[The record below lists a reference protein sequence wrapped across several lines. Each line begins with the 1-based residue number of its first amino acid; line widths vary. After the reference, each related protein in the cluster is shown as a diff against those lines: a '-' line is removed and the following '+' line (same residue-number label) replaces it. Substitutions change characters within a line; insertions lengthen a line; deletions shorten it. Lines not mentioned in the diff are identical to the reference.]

1 MLAIL
6 DDMKKFARL
15 IKTLDSTNKTT
26 IKVQALADYFKVAG
40 DTDKVWT
47 IAILSHRRPPRP
59 VNTTLLREW
68 ASELANI
75 PLWLF
80 EESYHIVGDLAETI
94 ALVVPSTQTS
104 TEKSLTRFLKEMI
117 ALKKKP
123 DEEKKA
129 YLYENWKVLDYY
141 ERFVF
146 CKLITGSFRI
156 GVSQKLMTRALAKAT
171 DIDEDI
177 LAYKLMGN
185 WNPNKISFQELI
197 LEENESDYLSKP
209 YPFYLAYA
217 IEGDVSD
224 LGDVNDWSAEH
235 KWDGIR
241 SQVILRNDEIFVWS
255 RGEELVTDKYPEF
268 GKFVGVIPNGTVI
281 DGEILPFPKEQIGT
295 FNDLQK
301 RIGRK
306 TVSKNLLKKV
316 PVILK
321 AYDLLEWEGKDIRN
335 TPFIDRRRLLE
346 TLFRSVRPPGRLE
359 SARHRRSR
367 GPASEKVA
375 SRIRQSAGSETDGE
389 TIKSIASKTAPKQAK
404 GTKNKDQPAEMPVSS
419 AVEIPLHLSETIHF
433 NSWEE
438 AAKERERSREVRSE
452 GLMLKRKDSPY
463 LVGRKKGDWWKWKVD
478 PLTIDAVLTY
488 AMRGHGR
495 RSNLFTDYTFALWD
509 EKEDGE
515 RELVTFAKAYSGLTD
530 AEFRKVDNWIKRNT
544 LERFGPVRSVTP
556 HHVFEIAF
564 EGIAPSTRHKSGV
577 ATRFPRILRWR
588 KDKKIEEANTLSDLK
603 RLIPSLTSESG

>member
-1 MLAIL
+1 MR
-6 DDMKKFARL
+6 KFAQL
-15 IKTLDSTNKTT
+15 IKALDSTNKT
-26 IKVQALADYFKVAG
+26 KVKVNALAAYFQQADDK
-40 DTDKVWT
+40 DKVWT

-94 ALVVPSTQTS
+94 ALVVPNSNKTS
-104 TEKSLTRFLKEMI
+104 SKSLTSFLKEI
-117 ALKKKP
+117 KSLKSKP
-123 DEEKKA
+123 EDFKKA
-129 YLYENWKVLDYY
+129 YLHQNWKSLNYY

-146 CKLITGSFRI
+146 TKLITGGFRI
-156 GVSQKLMTRALAKAT
+156 GVSQKLMTRALSKAT

-185 WNPNKISFQELI
+185 WDPDKISFQQLV
-197 LEENESDYLSKP
+197 LEKNESDYLSKP

-217 IEGDVSD
+217 LEGEVEELGDVSQ
-224 LGDVNDWSAEH
+224 WYSEH

-268 GKFVGVIPNGTVI
+268 EQFIGVIPNGTVI
-281 DGEILPFPKEQIGT
+281 DGEILPYPKGQIGT

-306 TVSKNLLKKV
+306 TITKNLLTKF

-321 AYDLLEWEGKDIRN
+321 AYDLLEWRGADIRN
-335 TPFIDRRRLLE
+335 KAFKERMQLLE
-346 TLFRSVRPPGRLE
+346 DLFDQVTSVQLSHQNSKVTE
-359 SARHRRSR
+359 RSR
-367 GPASEKVA
+367 SDLPLQLSGTLSF
-375 SRIRQSAGSETDGE
+375 GSWKE
-389 TIKSIASKTAPKQAK
+389 
-404 GTKNKDQPAEMPVSS
+404 V
-419 AVEIPLHLSETIHF
+419 
-433 NSWEE
+433 
-438 AAKERERSREVRSE
+438 AKERDLSREKHSE

-495 RSNLFTDYTFALWD
+495 RSNLFTDYTFALWN
-509 EKEDGE
+509 ENEEGE

-530 AEFRKVDNWIKRNT
+530 AEFRKLDAWIKINT

-564 EGIAPSTRHKSGV
+564 EGIALSKKHKSGV
-577 ATRFPRILRWR
+577 ATRFPRMLRWR
-588 KDKKIEEANTLSDLK
+588 QDKNIHEANSLNDLK
-603 RLIPSLTSESG
+603 EMIP

>member
-1 MLAIL
+1 
-6 DDMKKFARL
+6 MKDFAQL
-15 IKTLDSTNKTT
+15 IKQLDSTNKTSV
-26 IKVQALADYFKVAG
+26 KVNALAHYFKTAS

-68 ASELANI
+68 ASEMAEI

-94 ALVVPSTQTS
+94 ALVVSTTRGGK
-104 TEKSLTRFLKEMI
+104 THSLTRVLNHLILLKARSE
-117 ALKKKP
+117 
-123 DEEKKA
+123 EEKKT
-129 YLYENWKVLDYY
+129 YVTQQWQGLNYY

-146 CKLITGSFRI
+146 TKFITGGFRI
-156 GVSQKLMTRALAKAT
+156 GISQKLMTRALSIAT
-171 DIDEDI
+171 GIDEDV

-185 WNPNKISFQELI
+185 WDPKTISFQELV
-197 LEENESDYLSKP
+197 LKENQGDYLSKP

-217 IEGDVSD
+217 IEATPDS
-224 LGDVNDWSAEH
+224 LGDTALWYAEH

-241 SQVILRNDEIFVWS
+241 AQLIFRNRELFVWS

-268 GKFVGVIPNGTVI
+268 FTLLKHIPDGTVL
-281 DGEILPFPKEQIGT
+281 DGEILPYPDDTIGS

-306 TVSKNLLKKV
+306 MVSKSLLLKV
-316 PVILK
+316 PVILR
-321 AYDLLEWEGKDIRN
+321 AYDLLEWEGKDIREM
-335 TPFIDRRRLLE
+335 PFAQRRILLE
-346 TLFRSVRPPGRLE
+346 SLIKPLI
-359 SARHRRSR
+359 SA
-367 GPASEKVA
+367 
-375 SRIRQSAGSETDGE
+375 
-389 TIKSIASKTAPKQAK
+389 KSIPI
-404 GTKNKDQPAEMPVSS
+404 D
-419 AVEIPLHLSETIHF
+419 LSETMTLQ
-433 NSWEE
+433 SWSDF
-438 AAKERERSREVRSE
+438 AKERATARDKKSE

-478 PLTIDAVLTY
+478 PFTIDAVLTY

-495 RSNLFTDYTFALWD
+495 RSNLFTDYTFGLWNETSD
-509 EKEDGE
+509 EK

-530 AEFRKVDNWIKRNT
+530 EEFRKLDAWIKKNT

-556 HHVFEIAF
+556 YHVFEIAF
-564 EGIAPSTRHKSGV
+564 EGIALSGRHKSGV

-588 KDKKIEEANTLSDLK
+588 SDKSIEEANTLSDLK
-603 RLIPSLTSESG
+603 KLIP

>member
-1 MLAIL
+1 MASPKAIGIAITN
-6 DDMKKFARL
+6 MKKFAQL

-26 IKVQALADYFKVAG
+26 LKVQALADYFSLANDK
-40 DTDKVWT
+40 DKVWT

-68 ASELANI
+68 ASELSNI

-94 ALVVPSTQTS
+94 ALVVPSSKSSTKKTLTQ
-104 TEKSLTRFLKEMI
+104 FLDEMI
-117 ALKKKP
+117 ALKKKS
-123 DEEKKA
+123 DEEKRE
-129 YLYENWKVLDYY
+129 YLFENWKILDYY

-146 CKLITGSFRI
+146 TKLITGGFRI
-156 GVSQKLMTRALAKAT
+156 GVSQKLMTRALSKASE
-171 DIDEDI
+171 IDEDI

-185 WNPNKISFQELI
+185 WDPSNISFQELI

-217 IEGDVSD
+217 IEGEAKD

-241 SQVILRNDEIFVWS
+241 SQTIIRNDELFIWS

-268 GKFVGVIPNGTVI
+268 ESFIGTIPNGTVI
-281 DGEILPFPKEQIGT
+281 DGEILPYPNGQIGT

-306 TVSKNLLKKV
+306 NVSKALLKKV

-321 AYDLLEWEGKDIRN
+321 AYDLLEWEGKDLRSK
-335 TPFIDRRRLLE
+335 PFIKRRKMLE
-346 TLFRSVRPPGRLE
+346 SLFRQVVSTKPVLSAAERLNHQQGKTSVAE
-359 SARHRRSR
+359 SSRSDNL
-367 GPASEKVA
+367 S
-375 SRIRQSAGSETDGE
+375 
-389 TIKSIASKTAPKQAK
+389 
-404 GTKNKDQPAEMPVSS
+404 NL
-419 AVEIPLHLSETIHF
+419 PLHLSETMHY
-433 NSWEE
+433 NSWDEV
-438 AAKERERSREVRSE
+438 AKERERSREVHSE

-495 RSNLFTDYTFALWD
+495 RSNLFTDYTFALWKENEEG
-509 EKEDGE
+509 EK
-515 RELVTFAKAYSGLTD
+515 ELVTFAKAYSGLTD
-530 AEFRKVDNWIKRNT
+530 AEFRKVDNWIKKNT

-564 EGIAPSTRHKSGV
+564 EGIALSKRHKSGI

-588 KDKKIEEANTLSDLK
+588 QDKAIHEANSLSDLK
-603 RLIPSLTSESG
+603 EMII

>member
-1 MLAIL
+1 MRG
-6 DDMKKFARL
+6 FAAL
-15 IKTLDSTNKTT
+15 IKTLDSTNKTNV
-26 IKVQALADYFKVAG
+26 KVQALTDYFLAASNK
-40 DTDKVWT
+40 DKVWT

-94 ALVVPSTQTS
+94 ALIVPSSKTS
-104 TEKSLTRFLKEMI
+104 TEKTLTQFLEEMI
-117 ALKKKP
+117 ALKKKS
-123 DEEKKA
+123 DNDKKT
-129 YLYENWKVLDYY
+129 YLFENWKVLDYY

-146 CKLITGSFRI
+146 TKLITGGFRI

-171 DIDEDI
+171 EIDEDI

-185 WNPNKISFQELI
+185 WDPNTITFQELI

-217 IEGDVSD
+217 IEGEPED
-224 LGDVNDWSAEH
+224 LGDVSLWSAEH

-241 SQVILRNDEIFVWS
+241 SQVILRNDELFVWS

-268 GKFVGVIPNGTVI
+268 NQFKTTIPNGTVI
-281 DGEILPFPKEQIGT
+281 DGEILPYIDGQIGT
-295 FNDLQK
+295 FNDLQT

-306 TVSKNLLKKV
+306 TVSKALLKKV

-321 AYDLLEWEGKDIRN
+321 AYDILEWEGNDIRN
-335 TPFIDRRRLLE
+335 KPFAERRAILE
-346 TLFRSVRPPGRLE
+346 KLYQKT
-359 SARHRRSR
+359 
-367 GPASEKVA
+367 EK
-375 SRIRQSAGSETDGE
+375 TD
-389 TIKSIASKTAPKQAK
+389 
-404 GTKNKDQPAEMPVSS
+404 
-419 AVEIPLHLSETIHF
+419 IPFHLSETMHF
-433 NSWEE
+433 SSWEE
-438 AAKERERSREVRSE
+438 VAEERERSREMFSE

-495 RSNLFTDYTFALWD
+495 RSNLFTDYTFALWNEND
-509 EKEDGE
+509 EGE
-515 RELVTFAKAYSGLTD
+515 KELVTFAKAYSGLTD
-530 AEFRKVDNWIKRNT
+530 AEFRKVDAWIKKNT

-564 EGIAPSTRHKSGV
+564 EGIALSKRHKSGV

-588 KDKKIEEANTLSDLK
+588 KDKSIHEANSLDDLK
-603 RLIPSLTSESG
+603 SMIPNVVKESPSK